1 MSYKKEDALMLTI
14 RLPEEMNS
22 RLNFL
27 AEATKRP
34 KSFYVREAL
43 ERSLED
49 IEDVYLAEAALER
62 FRASGE
68 KAVPLEE
75 VMKELIRDFKRSLE
89 NVKTQLCS

>member
-1 MSYKKEDALMLTI
+1 MLTI
-14 RLPEEMNS
+14 RLPAELEA
-22 RLNFL
+22 RLNIL
-27 AEATKRP
+27 AKSTKRP

-68 KAVPLEE
+68 KAIPLEE
-75 VMKELIRDFKRSLE
+75 MERRLGLAD
-89 NVKTQLCS
+89 

>member
-1 MSYKKEDALMLTI
+1 LQKEDVLMLTI
-14 RLPEEMNS
+14 RLPEKMEA
-22 RLNFL
+22 RLNVL
-27 AEATKRP
+27 ADATKRP

-68 KAVPLEE
+68 KAIPLEE
-75 VMKELIRDFKRSLE
+75 LE
-89 NVKTQLCS
+89 RRLGLAD

>member
-1 MSYKKEDALMLTI
+1 MLTI
-14 RLPEEMNS
+14 RLPADMKA
-22 RLNFL
+22 RLDDL
-27 AEATKRP
+27 SKATSRP

-68 KAVPLEE
+68 KGIPLEE
-75 VMKELIRDFKRSLE
+75 VERRLGLAD
-89 NVKTQLCS
+89 